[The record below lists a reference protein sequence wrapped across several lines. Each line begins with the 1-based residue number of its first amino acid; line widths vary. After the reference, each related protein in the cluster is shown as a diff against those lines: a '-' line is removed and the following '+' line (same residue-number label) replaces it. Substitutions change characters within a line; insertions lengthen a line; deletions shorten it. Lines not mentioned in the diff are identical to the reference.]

1 MQVTILTFG
10 ATRDILGVDRMNRL
24 IEPGLTVES
33 LKQDLQNEFPRLVG
47 LNSLFIAVNEEYAK
61 HGTVLQDG
69 DEVALIPPVSGG

>member
-10 ATRDILGVDRMNRL
+10 ATRDILGVDRMKRV